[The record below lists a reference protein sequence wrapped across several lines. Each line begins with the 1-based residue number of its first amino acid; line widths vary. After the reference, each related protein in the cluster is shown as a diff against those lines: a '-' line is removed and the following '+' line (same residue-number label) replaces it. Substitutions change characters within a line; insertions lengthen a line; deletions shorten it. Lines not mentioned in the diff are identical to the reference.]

1 MRTAAQVIGYI
12 AVAEN
17 LLIYVSNRRGRIL
30 LFKFISDALWF
41 LNYLLMG
48 GFTGAALNAV
58 AMTREA
64 VFSVRDR
71 YKWAG
76 AKWIPALF
84 LLLTWVSPVLE
95 WVRAGAF
102 TWQPLLPAIGSM
114 IFVIGFY
121 ARNTKLTKVSS
132 LFGNALWLTYAVL
145 LHNWAGMV
153 GNILMLISALIGIVR
168 EYDGKP
174 KEGEA

>member
-95 WVRAGAF
+95 WVRTGAF
-102 TWQPLLPAIGSM
+102 TWQPLLPALGSM

-145 LHNWAGMV
+145 LYNWAGMV

-168 EYDGKP
+168 EYVGKP